1 MYLTYKSSTSKN
13 MNKLFDH
20 LASNEIEDHCLQIQ
34 IPSMLEI
41 VPSRE
46 MKLAIKI
53 LWNYDEHCIDTTD
66 DLFDGL
72 YISKYSP
79 YERSLCIDNSDK
91 IFDDSMEYI
100 FSKSIKDHHF
110 PLSQNINS
118 CKPLKSAVDEAYSAS
133 DDIGIEGIQIMNE
146 LLHEFKSW

>member
-1 MYLTYKSSTSKN
+1 MKFCGFTNYDIALRYNVSFMYLTYKSSTSKN

-34 IPSMLEI
+34 IPSKLEI
-41 VPSRE
+41 VPPRE

-72 YISKYSP
+72 YTSKYSP

-91 IFDDSMEYI
+91 IFDDSMECI
-100 FSKSIKDHHF
+100 SSV
-110 PLSQNINS
+110 N
-118 CKPLKSAVDEAYSAS
+118 
-133 DDIGIEGIQIMNE
+133 
-146 LLHEFKSW
+146 LLRIITSLCPKILIHANL